1 MSASSTASTPAAA
14 YTRISALAADRAVHR
29 AFSWLHL
36 QEPQIRRWQLEATAI
51 PAPPFAE
58 SARADWFL
66 QRFTELRLMNPHI
79 DDEGNVLAEIPS
91 ASSDPTVPFVLLSA
105 HIDTVF
111 PAGTDC
117 TPREEDGRLLAPG
130 ITDNGAALAAMLA
143 LVAAL
148 QSAGIQPAC
157 PILFAAN
164 VGEEGEG
171 DLRGMKHLFTRG
183 PYRGR
188 IAAALALEGAG
199 LSTVISRALGS
210 RRLRIAVTGPG
221 GHSWADFG
229 RPNPIHAL
237 ATALAALA
245 ELPLPMQPRTTL
257 NVGTVNGGTSVNS
270 IPSFAT
276 ADVDLR
282 SVSGHQLDQIEL
294 ATLRTLERTVAAA
307 NEAAADSEI
316 LTLAVER
323 IGDRA
328 AGELSETSPLLTS
341 LQAVDRHLQLA
352 TESRIGSTDANFPL
366 SLGIPA
372 MALGAGGTGGG
383 MHTTDEWFDPTNR
396 TLALRRLLLLLLDA
410 CQLAADGTFAANRT
424 GN

>member
-1 MSASSTASTPAAA
+1 MSVASSSYTPAAA
-14 YTRISALAADRAVHR
+14 NTRIAAFAADRTIHR

-36 QEPQIRRWQLEATAI
+36 QEPQVRRWQLEATAI

-58 SARADWFL
+58 AARAGWFL
-66 QRFTELRLMNPHI
+66 QRFTELGLTNPHI
-79 DDEGNVLAEIPS
+79 DSEGNALAELPG
-91 ASSDPTVPFVLLSA
+91 ACGGPLVLLSA
-105 HIDTVF
+105 HLDTVF

-117 TPREEDGRLLAPG
+117 TPREEEGRLLAPG

-143 LVAAL
+143 LAAGM

-171 DLRGMKHLFTRG
+171 DLRGMKHLFTKG

-210 RRLRIAVTGPG
+210 RRLRITITGLG

-237 ATALAALA
+237 ASALATLSG
-245 ELPLPMQPRTTL
+245 LPLPTQPRTTL
-257 NVGTVNGGTSVNS
+257 NVGTIGGGTSVNS
-270 IPSFAT
+270 IPSFAS
-276 ADVDLR
+276 ADLDLR
-282 SVSGHQLDQIEL
+282 SVSGLHLDQIEL
-294 ATLRTLERTVAAA
+294 TTLRTLERAVATA
-307 NEAAADSEI
+307 NEFAIESEL

-328 AGELSETSPLLTS
+328 AGELPENSPLLAS

-352 TESRIGSTDANFPL
+352 TESRIGSTDANLPL

-396 TLALRRLLLLLLDA
+396 TLALRRLLLLLLDT
-410 CQLAADGTFAANRT
+410 CQLAAEGALS
-424 GN
+424 

>member
-1 MSASSTASTPAAA
+1 MSAAPPTYTPAAA
-14 YTRISALAADRAVHR
+14 YTRIAALAADRAIHR

-58 SARADWFL
+58 AARADWFL
-66 QRFTELRLMNPHI
+66 QRFTELGLANPHI
-79 DDEGNVLAEIPS
+79 DAEGNALAELPS
-91 ASSDPTVPFVLLSA
+91 ASDGPFVLISA
-105 HIDTVF
+105 HLDTVF

-117 TPREEDGRLLAPG
+117 TPREEEGRLLAPG

-143 LVAAL
+143 LAAAM

-171 DLRGMKHLFTRG
+171 DLRGMKHLFTEG

-188 IAAALALEGAG
+188 ITAALALEGAG
-199 LSTVISRALGS
+199 LATVISRALGS
-210 RRLRIAVTGPG
+210 RRLRITITGPG

-237 ATALAALA
+237 AAALA
-245 ELPLPMQPRTTL
+245 TLSGLPLSTQPRTTL
-257 NVGTVNGGTSVNS
+257 NVGTIGGGTSVNS

-276 ADVDLR
+276 ADLDLR
-282 SVSGHQLDQIEL
+282 SASGLHLDQIEL
-294 ATLRTLERTVAAA
+294 TTLRTLERTVAAA
-307 NEAAADSEI
+307 NETSIESESLI
-316 LTLAVER
+316 LAVER

-328 AGELSETSPLLTS
+328 AGELPESSPLLAS

-352 TESRIGSTDANFPL
+352 TENRIGSTDANLPL

-383 MHTTDEWFDPTNR
+383 MHTTDEWFDPANR
-396 TLALRRLLLLLLDA
+396 TLALRRLLLLLLDT
-410 CQLAADGTFAANRT
+410 CQLVADGALS
-424 GN
+424 